1 MEVFCKR
8 FVFLLVT
15 LAVLCGCARKVYE
28 RTERVTTDTTRSVQR
43 DSVFCADTLHRW
55 AYEARTDSVRDS
67 SITIVVVDTDGKVI
81 SKTTYRERNVYHNKD
96 AHVGSNHVKVKQ
108 TSKERKEEKK
118 RTDAEVMSVK
128 KVERPPAF
136 WVAVRMAAF
145 VAVGVILYLWIYKK
159 RK

>member
-28 RTERVTTDTTRSVQR
+28 RTERVTADTTRSVQR

-55 AYEARTDSVRDS
+55 VYEARTDSVRDS
-67 SITIVVVDTDGKVI
+67 TITLVVVDTDGKVI

-96 AHVGSNHVKVKQ
+96 AHVGSNHVRGKQ
-108 TSKERKEEKK
+108 TSKERKEERK
-118 RTDAEVMSVK
+118 TEGSVVSVK
-128 KVERPPAF
+128 KVEKPPAF
-136 WVAVRMAAF
+136 WVGVRIAAF